1 MRPYGNP
8 AAEKGEFSRRK
19 QVTFGRGGGHRIV
32 WNAGRSH
39 YVGGM
44 GSEPLDFSTSQP
56 PQMLRGLAELQAEF
70 AAGRKLPPVE
80 RWNPPYCGEIPMRIA
95 RDGTWHYMGTP
106 IGRPAM
112 VRLFSTILRREADG
126 AHVLVTPVERV
137 GIEVEDAP
145 FLAVAVTA
153 AGEGA
158 DRRLT
163 FLTNVGDAVTADGDH
178 PIRVAENPETGE
190 PSPYVLVRGRLEARL
205 SRPVF
210 YELAEM
216 AEERD
221 GVLGVVSGGVF
232 FALGRAA

>member
-1 MRPYGNP
+1 
-8 AAEKGEFSRRK
+8 
-19 QVTFGRGGGHRIV
+19 
-32 WNAGRSH
+32 
-39 YVGGM
+39 M

-112 VRLFSTILRREADG
+112 VRLFSTVLRREADG